1 MGGGGRLPQSLWYEL
16 WHNEQGSLCLLWT
29 RMILSSE
36 VPRTPWSGLPGPA
49 SLQAPPLFQM
59 QSDLEPMFSA
69 WQTQQA
75 GPRGQLEETQPG
87 LQVAATA
94 RPAGRWRGLGQRA
107 AVQAE
112 MGAVLG
118 QQTGRVVTGGQ
129 EAVWKV

>member
-1 MGGGGRLPQSLWYEL
+1 MA
-16 WHNEQGSLCLLWT
+16 C
-29 RMILSSE
+29 
-36 VPRTPWSGLPGPA
+36 
-49 SLQAPPLFQM
+49 QAPPPCRLLPCSRM
-59 QSDLEPMFSA
+59 QSDLEPMPNA

-75 GPRGQLEETQPG
+75 GPRGQLERLQPG

-129 EAVWKV
+129 EAV